1 MPGNVQA
8 SVVSP
13 QSTVLPKSLCTSFVE
28 VHAYAALYQ
37 SYHDGTLERSLITD
51 GINPPQDLRMWKLSQ
66 RLSPSQLS
74 TLSTFWQ
81 TTVQGGLH
89 AFYYYDPYSPLTN
102 HPIGSN
108 YDATGVST
116 QGRYTCFF
124 RGRWKIS
131 LGIGRSD
138 IPELL
143 LVQVA

>member
-1 MPGNVQA
+1 
-8 SVVSP
+8 
-13 QSTVLPKSLCTSFVE
+13 
-28 VHAYAALYQ
+28 
-37 SYHDGTLERSLITD
+37 LERSLITD